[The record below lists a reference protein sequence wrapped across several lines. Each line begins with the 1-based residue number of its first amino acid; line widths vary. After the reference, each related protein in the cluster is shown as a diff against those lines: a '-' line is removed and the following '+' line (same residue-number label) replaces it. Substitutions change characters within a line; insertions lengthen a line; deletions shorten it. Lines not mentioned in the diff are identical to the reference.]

1 MRFGVQGYIY
11 SYLVRPFYLFGPAL
25 LELSR
30 SLYHPALCRGAQ
42 QVSVSCARPLA
53 AWRFKGLVI
62 VGSSVEYSCQ
72 KPLRLRLS
80 RPTVVRVNAP
90 EKKTANAILVDPAM

>member
-11 SYLVRPFYLFGPAL
+11 SYLVRPFYLLGPAL

-30 SLYHPALCRGAQ
+30 SLYGTLPRGAAGLGILWT
-42 QVSVSCARPLA
+42 SVDGLA
-53 AWRFKGLVI
+53 VYGFSNCRKFRRVQLSKA
-62 VGSSVEYSCQ
+62 
-72 KPLRLRLS
+72 LRLRLS

-90 EKKTANAILVDPAM
+90 EKKTAKAILVDPAM